1 MKEII
6 EFERLNISDCGLS
19 EDNIQEML
27 AKNPAI
33 LGLGDLTLVDREKR
47 QQSGGRIDLLLKD
60 TETDNKRYEV
70 EIQLKATDPSHI
82 VRTIEYWDLERKR
95 YPQYEHCAVIV
106 AEDITSRFFN
116 VISLFNGFIPIIAI
130 QMNAY
135 RQKGTN
141 STGLIFTKILD
152 QSNLIGIGEESKPQ
166 ELVDRKFWESKGYAT
181 LQYVDQ
187 LLTLFNEGK
196 PPKEQY
202 ELNYTRPYIGL
213 KRERQSTNVI
223 VFEPQKQLLLLKYKL
238 AQEKEN
244 DDIIEN
250 AGFASTLAYDS
261 SFRNYRI
268 KLSENDIKT
277 QEKKEVLKKLFEKA
291 ENEYFN

>member
-6 EFERLNISDCGLS
+6 EYERLNISDCGLS

-27 AKNPAI
+27 AKNPSI
-33 LGLGDLTLVDREKR
+33 IGLGDLALVEREKK
-47 QQSGGRIDLLLKD
+47 QQGGGRIDLLLKD

-116 VISLFNGFIPIIAI
+116 IISLFNGFIPIIAI
-130 QMNAY
+130 QMNVY
-135 RQKGTN
+135 CQKGSN
-141 STGLIFTKILD
+141 NAGLIFTKILD

-166 ELVDRKFWESKGYAT
+166 ELVDRKFWESKGYTT

-223 VFEPQKQLLLLKYKL
+223 VFEPQKQMLLLKYKL
-238 AQEKEN
+238 TKETEN
-244 DDIIEN
+244 DEMIEK
-250 AGFASTLAYDS
+250 AGFAGTLPYDT
-261 SFRNYRI
+261 SFKNYRI
-268 KLSENDIKT
+268 KLTEKDINN
-277 QEKKEVLKKLFEKA
+277 QQKKETLKKLFEKA